1 MEGQTAQL
9 RRSARFYAGLVPR
22 ALPIAVVILLG
33 SALGPYGLGLL
44 SESVLASL
52 DPAMPVALAA
62 LGVSVGIGISL
73 RTPRDRRHLAATS
86 TRAVI
91 AMGIVA
97 AGVAVT
103 LSAWGAVLEPAGW
116 FSAALLAICAA
127 DDPLPVLFGGAALAF
142 LREPS
147 PAAAALLMLQATGV
161 ALVIASAGWLLLT
174 RAAPGTQRV
183 YVIAMLLLLGGAS
196 EYLSLS
202 ALMSGLAAGFFWEAV
217 GGPTRNAI
225 RGDVLY
231 LQRPVVLLVLVV
243 SGARTMLSPVVI
255 SVGLSYLLLRFAG
268 ATAGSA
274 AARKLFPSWT
284 EADRSLFAAPGVV
297 GLAFALNAVRAI
309 GSDPATILSIVV
321 VGVAGSQLLE
331 SIMKPAEASE

>member
-1 MEGQTAQL
+1 MMEGQTAPL
-9 RRSARFYAGLVPR
+9 RSRATFYAGLVPG
-22 ALPIAVVILLG
+22 ALPIAVVVVLG

-44 SESVLASL
+44 SENVLTSL

-62 LGVSVGIGISL
+62 LGVSVGIGISA
-73 RTPRDRRHLAATS
+73 RTPRDRQHLAATS
-86 TRAVI
+86 IRSLV

-97 AGVAVT
+97 TGAAVALQTFGAG
-103 LSAWGAVLEPAGW
+103 LEPGSW

-127 DDPLPVLFGGAALAF
+127 DDPLAVLFGGAALAF
-142 LREPS
+142 VREPS
-147 PAAAALLMLQATGV
+147 AAASALLMLQATGV
-161 ALVIASAGWLLLT
+161 ALVIASAGWLLLA
-174 RAAPGTQRV
+174 RSAPGTQRI

-202 ALMSGLAAGFFWEAV
+202 ALMSGLAAGLFWDAV
-217 GGPTRNAI
+217 GGPTRSAI

-231 LQRPVVLLVLVV
+231 LQRPVVLLILVV
-243 SGARTMLSPVVI
+243 SGARTVLNPVVI

-268 ATAGSA
+268 AA
-274 AARKLFPSWT
+274 AARKLVPSWP
-284 EADRSLFAAPGVV
+284 EVDRDMFLPPGVV

-321 VGVAGSQLLE
+321 IGVAGSQLLQ
-331 SIMKPAEASE
+331 SLGKRAEAVE